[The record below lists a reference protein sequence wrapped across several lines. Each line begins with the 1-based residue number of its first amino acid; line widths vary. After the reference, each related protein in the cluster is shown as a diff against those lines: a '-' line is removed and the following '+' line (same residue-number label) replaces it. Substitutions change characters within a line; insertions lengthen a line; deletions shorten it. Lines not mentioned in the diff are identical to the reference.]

1 MTESEDPTEGQSG
14 AARAASETAPD
25 ASSEVAAGDGERQ
38 GLGIVVEAG
47 LPRIRAGN
55 DDFNVVARGTFS
67 EKDAEG
73 YLPSPESDLLRV
85 RIDRFDDSRK
95 RSPHKEAEAKKGH
108 RELFEGPLD
117 LLLFLI
123 EKHAL
128 DILDIPLKVIVL
140 EYLKVLDEMRE
151 LNLDVAGE
159 FLVMAAQLAQMKSKM
174 LLPKEERPKD
184 DTPELD
190 PRADLVRRLLEYQ
203 RFKDAAQRL
212 DELPQLGRDVYA
224 RPLVPAQYD
233 AVVEAP
239 KEEGLNLAEVDPLEL
254 IRLFDGIL
262 KRQQKIVVH
271 EVLVERI
278 SVGARIN
285 EMVDIFTG
293 DRSREV
299 YSFAELVD
307 RFGPRTRRGV
317 IVCFLSMLEMA
328 RLRLIHLRQDAETLA
343 ISIAPRHDNLRG
355 DDDDVILSQKLAT
368 VDEFGG
374 ESETEEAAS

>member
-1 MTESEDPTEGQSG
+1 MTEAEDPTGSTVDATRG
-14 AARAASETAPD
+14 PTDTMTPRAARLRSLVD
-25 ASSEVAAGDGERQ
+25 V
-38 GLGIVVEAG
+38 
-47 LPRIRAGN
+47 RAGN
-55 DDFNVVARGTFS
+55 DDYNVMARGTFT
-67 EKDAEG
+67 EKDTEG

-85 RIDRFDDSRK
+85 RLS
-95 RSPHKEAEAKKGH
+95 A
-108 RELFEGPLD
+108 FEGPLD

-123 EKHAL
+123 EKHTL
-128 DILDIPLKVIVL
+128 DILDIPIKVVVV

-151 LNLDVAGE
+151 FNLDVAGE
-159 FLVMAAQLAQMKSKM
+159 FLVMAANLAHIKSKM
-174 LLPKEERPKD
+174 LLPKEERPKEP
-184 DTPELD
+184 TPEAD

-212 DELPQLGRDVYA
+212 DALPHLGRDVYG

-233 AVVEAP
+233 EPVIEI
-239 KEEGLNLAEVDPLEL
+239 KEVGLNLAEVDPLEL

-293 DRSREV
+293 ARDRESF
-299 YSFAELVD
+299 SFAELVD

-317 IVCFLSMLEMA
+317 IVSFLSMLEMA
-328 RLRLIHLRQDAETLA
+328 RLRLVRLRQDPDTLA
-343 ISIAPRHDNLRG
+343 ISVMPQHANLKS
-355 DDDDVILSQKLAT
+355 DDDDVILSQKLAS
-368 VDEFGG
+368 VDEFEGERPETDNIG
-374 ESETEEAAS
+374 ESAS